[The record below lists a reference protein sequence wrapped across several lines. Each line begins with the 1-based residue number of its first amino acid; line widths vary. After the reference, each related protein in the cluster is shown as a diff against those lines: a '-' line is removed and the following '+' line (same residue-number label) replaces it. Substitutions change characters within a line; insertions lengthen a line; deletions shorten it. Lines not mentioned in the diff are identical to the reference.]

1 MSYKFKL
8 FVLYDNLCIAIFVD
22 LILMI
27 VTKKRCTTCEK
38 KENNTI
44 TLHYY
49 RNVSLRRDARQQK
62 LTQQWRNV
70 SLNDIILDILSFTS
84 ELLSYATEIENSILP
99 SKFPLQMISN
109 SGIIIICFVIQTEYL
124 LSLTMPAV

>member
-1 MSYKFKL
+1 MYSDICGFDIK
-8 FVLYDNLCIAIFVD
+8 
-22 LILMI
+22 MI

-49 RNVSLRRDARQQK
+49 WNVSLRRDARQQK